1 MLYGGGEMLSIHRSW
16 VPILGSDLALTFC
29 HRQAEDE
36 LLGTMTDRKLAKR
49 LGRTVVAVR
58 VRRVR
63 LRIPIMDSKFRL
75 WRPVDNQLLGKRP
88 DERKRHA
95 EHHYSMKS

>member
-1 MLYGGGEMLSIHRSW
+1 MLSIHRSW

-49 LGRTVVAVR
+49 LGR
-58 VRRVR
+58 
-63 LRIPIMDSKFRL
+63 
-75 WRPVDNQLLGKRP
+75 
-88 DERKRHA
+88 KRHA
-95 EHHYSMKS
+95 GSLLDRVITAADS